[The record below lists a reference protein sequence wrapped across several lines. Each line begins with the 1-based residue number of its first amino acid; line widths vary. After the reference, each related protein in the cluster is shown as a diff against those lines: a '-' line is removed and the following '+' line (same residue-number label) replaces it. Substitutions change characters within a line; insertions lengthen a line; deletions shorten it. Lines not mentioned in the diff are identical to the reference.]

1 MKVLVPVKRVVD
13 YNVKVRVKSDGT
25 GVELANVK
33 MSMNPFDEIAVE
45 EALRLKEAGKA
56 TEVVVVSI
64 GPAQAS
70 ETIRTGLAMGAD
82 RGILVKAEGNVEP
95 LAVAKLLK
103 AVAEAEK
110 PGLIILGK
118 QAIDDDS
125 NQTGQMLA
133 ALLGWSQ
140 ATFASKLEVEGSDFK
155 VTREVDGGL
164 QTVKLKGPAIV
175 TTDLRLNEPRY
186 ASLPNIMKAKKKPI
200 DDKSAADYGVDLTPH
215 LEVLKTAEPPG
226 RKGGVKV
233 KDVSRAGI
241 QTQDRSRGSLMTT
254 LLIAEHDNA
263 SIKDATNKA
272 LTAAAALGADVHVL
286 VAGENAKAAA
296 DAASKLAGV
305 KKVLLA
311 DNAAYAHDLAEP
323 LAALIVALAPSYD
336 AFVAPATSRF
346 KNVMPRV
353 AALLDVMQVSEIIK
367 VVSPDTFE
375 RPIYAGNAIQTVKS
389 KDAKKVITVRT
400 STFAAA
406 GDGGSAPVENAAS
419 AADPG
424 LSSFVGEEVAK
435 SDRPELTSA
444 KIIVSGGRAMQSRE
458 NFAKYIEPLADKLGA
473 GVGASRAAV
482 DAGYAPN
489 DWQVGQTGKVVAP
502 ELYVAIGISGAIQH
516 LAGMKDSKVIV
527 AINKDEDAPIFQVAD
542 YGLVADLYQAVPELT
557 EALGK
562 LGK

>member
-1 MKVLVPVKRVVD
+1 
-13 YNVKVRVKSDGT
+13 
-25 GVELANVK
+25 
-33 MSMNPFDEIAVE
+33 
-45 EALRLKEAGKA
+45 
-56 TEVVVVSI
+56 
-64 GPAQAS
+64 
-70 ETIRTGLAMGAD
+70 
-82 RGILVKAEGNVEP
+82 
-95 LAVAKLLK
+95 
-103 AVAEAEK
+103 
-110 PGLIILGK
+110 
-118 QAIDDDS
+118 
-125 NQTGQMLA
+125 
-133 ALLGWSQ
+133 
-140 ATFASKLEVEGSDFK
+140 
-155 VTREVDGGL
+155 
-164 QTVKLKGPAIV
+164 
-175 TTDLRLNEPRY
+175 
-186 ASLPNIMKAKKKPI
+186 
-200 DDKSAADYGVDLTPH
+200 
-215 LEVLKTAEPPG
+215 
-226 RKGGVKV
+226 
-233 KDVSRAGI
+233 
-241 QTQDRSRGSLMTT
+241 MTT
-254 LLIAEHDNA
+254 LLIAEHEHEVL
-263 SIKDATNKA
+263 KDSTNKA
-272 LTAAAALGADVHVL
+272 LTAASQLGGDVHVL
-286 VAGENAKAAA
+286 VAGGGQGTKAAA

-305 KKVLLA
+305 AKVLVA
-311 DNAAYAHDLAEP
+311 EGEPYAHDLAEP
-323 LAALIVALAPSYD
+323 LAALIVSLAPSYD
-336 AFVAPATSRF
+336 AIVAPATSRF

-367 VVSPDTFE
+367 VVAPDTYE

-406 GDGGSAPVENAAS
+406 GEGGSAPVESVQA

-502 ELYVAIGISGAIQH
+502 ELYVAVGISGAIQH

-557 EALGK
+557 DALAK